1 MTNITHVNIP
11 QKDGSV
17 ISKAIADLS
26 EAELYFYKK
35 TSKLV
40 KHRDTKLYAEQ
51 LNLLFKG

>member
-1 MTNITHVNIP
+1 MTNNTHVKIP
-11 QKDGSV
+11 QKDGIV
-17 ISKAIADLS
+17 IFKAISDLT
-26 EAELYFYKK
+26 ETELYFYKK